1 MKAIYLVLDLIND
14 IVHED
19 GPFGQQGFGPEVR
32 RRNVLSNTAQ
42 ALRRAR
48 AANIPIGY
56 VRIGFSP
63 GYGECPPGSQRF
75 QKARENGWF
84 QLGGW
89 GTEVHEAAA
98 PLPGDFDI
106 VKHRVSP
113 FYGTVLEPILSAQ
126 RIDTIFVSGVSTN
139 AVMQAAMRDDAQHNG
154 EGYLVTPLSAERF
167 NVNTKDAAWVDR
179 MCVKHP
185 LACFEQKLQL
195 SGGTARVPRHT
206 YILATGYGP
215 DAESPFTSIAERL
228 KNDSIAWHMV
238 SVPCG
243 HDVMVDMPGELAE
256 LLIAASA

>member
-1 MKAIYLVLDLIND
+1 MATFVLV
-14 IVHED
+14 H
-19 GPFGQQGFGPEVR
+19 G
-32 RRNVLSNTAQ
+32 A
-42 ALRRAR
+42 
-48 AANIPIGY
+48 
-56 VRIGFSP
+56 
-63 GYGECPPGSQRF
+63 
-75 QKARENGWF
+75 WH
-84 QLGGW
+84 GGW
-89 GTEVHEAAA
+89 CY
-98 PLPGDFDI
+98 
-106 VKHRVSP
+106 KRV
-113 FYGTVLEPILSAQ
+113 AQ
-126 RIDTIFVSGVSTN
+126 RLRQAGHEVYTPTLTGVGERAHLVNRAINLDTHVQDILGLIRCEELSDFVLCGHSYGGMVISGVAEKIPEKIRSLVYLDAFVPVNGRSLLDMLPAQT
-139 AVMQAAMRDDAQHNG
+139 QAAMRDDAQHNG

>member
-1 MKAIYLVLDLIND
+1 
-14 IVHED
+14 
-19 GPFGQQGFGPEVR
+19 
-32 RRNVLSNTAQ
+32 
-42 ALRRAR
+42 
-48 AANIPIGY
+48 
-56 VRIGFSP
+56 
-63 GYGECPPGSQRF
+63 
-75 QKARENGWF
+75 
-84 QLGGW
+84 
-89 GTEVHEAAA
+89 
-98 PLPGDFDI
+98 
-106 VKHRVSP
+106 
-113 FYGTVLEPILSAQ
+113 
-126 RIDTIFVSGVSTN
+126 
-139 AVMQAAMRDDAQHNG
+139 MRDDAQHNG